1 MSEGG
6 DLEVCLGEINELS
19 AALYWNVFDFITV
32 PELNQAVLL
41 SVSELFWCLLTIIIK
56 NKAHI

>member
-6 DLEVCLGEINELS
+6 DLEVCLGEISELS
-19 AALYWNVFDFITV
+19 AALYWNVFDFITL

-41 SVSELFWCLLTIIIK
+41 SVSELLWCLLTIIIK
-56 NKAHI
+56 NKNKK